1 MTRILLSA
9 GGGAGFTDAT
19 SNSGRTSTAC
29 AYPGAQM
36 LAQAKATTPA
46 TLRKSAL
53 MQSTLSYDA
62 IAAGTVRKF
71 RKLYNNLEGI
81 YGRAPMRVTNKTI
94 LLLTSD
100 PEVRH
105 VMQDLLTRE
114 GYLVVAE
121 GSLGGAVDRL
131 KEIRPDLLIIR
142 PYVNSMPGHDAAIYL
157 RTKRPG
163 IPVLMIG
170 GLIDDDRLNHRNELE
185 AFYIF
190 PKPIPAREFVD
201 EVKRVLNGTR

>member
-1 MTRILLSA
+1 MRE
-9 GGGAGFTDAT
+9 TD
-19 SNSGRTSTAC
+19 
-29 AYPGAQM
+29 
-36 LAQAKATTPA
+36 
-46 TLRKSAL
+46 
-53 MQSTLSYDA
+53 
-62 IAAGTVRKF
+62 
-71 RKLYNNLEGI
+71 
-81 YGRAPMRVTNKTI
+81 KTI

-131 KEIRPDLLIIR
+131 KDIRPDLLIIR
-142 PYVNSMPGHDAAIYL
+142 PYINSMPGHDAAVYL

-190 PKPIPAREFVD
+190 PKPIPSREFVN
-201 EVKRVLNGTR
+201 EVKRVLSGIR